1 MEDSIFC
8 LFKSG
13 FLLPPGIPEA
23 VQEWSKVS
31 EWGVWLSF
39 EAETQ
44 RNCDVEDANSFA
56 HTTSGKVQ
64 TIGALLRN
72 LKKKNKTV
80 TTSRL

>member
-1 MEDSIFC
+1 MGR
-8 LFKSG
+8 K
-13 FLLPPGIPEA
+13 
-23 VQEWSKVS
+23 
-31 EWGVWLSF
+31 GVWLSF

-64 TIGALLRN
+64 NIGALLRN
-72 LKKKNKTV
+72 LKKKKKTV

>member
-1 MEDSIFC
+1 MGR
-8 LFKSG
+8 K
-13 FLLPPGIPEA
+13 
-23 VQEWSKVS
+23 
-31 EWGVWLSF
+31 GVWLSF

-64 TIGALLRN
+64 NIGALLRY

>member
-1 MEDSIFC
+1 MPLQKWVSVAAG
-8 LFKSG
+8 S
-13 FLLPPGIPEA
+13 PGGRA
-23 VQEWSKVS
+23 RVGKGQRMGRK
-31 EWGVWLSF
+31 GVWLSF

-64 TIGALLRN
+64 NIGALLRY

-80 TTSRL
+80 TTSRLQV